1 MLIKMRDEN
10 SKALLLVILR
20 TISALTNE
28 KRQKIIFSSL
38 NFWKR
43 LKKIEVINL
52 FKNLYKKVNSF
63 FEAILKLSF
72 KFRL

>member
-52 FKNLYKKVNSF
+52 FKNFYKKVNSF